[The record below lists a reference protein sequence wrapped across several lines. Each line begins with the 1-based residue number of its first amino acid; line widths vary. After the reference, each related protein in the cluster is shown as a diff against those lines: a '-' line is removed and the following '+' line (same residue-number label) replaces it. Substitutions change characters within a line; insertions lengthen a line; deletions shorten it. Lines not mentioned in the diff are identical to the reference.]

1 MKTWSPSLYS
11 AVDGCSGAIIEI
23 TMSLPMA
30 SQNHLTALP
39 WLISASSGKACTLG
53 LIKPDAV
60 AHGRADEII
69 MKVGGT

>member
-1 MKTWSPSLYS
+1 
-11 AVDGCSGAIIEI
+11 
-23 TMSLPMA
+23 MA